1 MKRYAVV
8 FALFLVAT
16 LLLPACSMLTVDE
29 MYCIPKRSEDYNNLQ
44 SAIDQAM
51 SGMSY
56 CAPLTGEHQQPVQ
69 MADLDGDGEEEYL
82 LFAKTGES
90 RPLRILVFKNQGGSY
105 VHSDTVECSGSA
117 FDIVEYIQ
125 MDGRPGLEM
134 VVGCLVSDQV
144 VRSMTMYSMYGQE
157 LTQLVTENYTK
168 FLPVDLDG
176 NGVSEVLV
184 IHPGDTDTDNGNVAL
199 YAISKDGL
207 TRSNEVDMSRPADK
221 LKRIITGKLQDGSS
235 AVYLA
240 STVDD
245 SALIT
250 DVVTVRENMLANVS
264 ISSELGTSVQT
275 MRNYYV
281 YADDIDKDGIV
292 ELPALMT
299 MKPQGIVA
307 SGDKYHLIRWYAMS
321 PDGTCVDKMY
331 TFHNFL
337 GGWYVQLDSKLA
349 PRLTVSVNGSQYD
362 FYLWDAE
369 YKATQKLISIYAF
382 SAQNKEEQA
391 TADGRFVLYRTETT
405 VYAAELDPAAAEYGF
420 TQDSITS
427 SFRIIRQDWKTG
439 ET

>member
-1 MKRYAVV
+1 MKRMLINLAVLV
-8 FALFLVAT
+8 VTVLLFSG
-16 LLLPACSMLTVDE
+16 CSMLTVDE
-29 MYCIPKRSEDYNNLQ
+29 MYCLPKRSEDYNNLQ
-44 SAIDQAM
+44 SAIDKAM

-82 LFAKTGES
+82 LFAKTDES
-90 RPLRILVFKNQGGSY
+90 RPLRILVFRNVNGSY
-105 VHSDTVECSGSA
+105 VHSDTVECTGSS

-125 MDGRPGLEM
+125 MDGEPGLEM

-144 VRSMTMYSMYGQE
+144 VRNVTIYTMSEQN
-157 LTQLVTENYTK
+157 LIQLITTTYTK

-176 NGVSEVLV
+176 NSISEVLV
-184 IHPGDTDTDNGNVAL
+184 IRPGETDTDNGSVAL
-199 YAISKDGL
+199 YAMSKDGL
-207 TRSNEVDMSRPADK
+207 ARSNEVDMSRPADK

-245 SALIT
+245 SALVT
-250 DVVTVRENMLANVS
+250 DVVTVRENLLANVS
-264 ISSELGTSVQT
+264 FSSEVGTSVQT

-307 SGDKYHLIRWYAMS
+307 SSDKYHMIRWYAMM
-321 PDGTCVDKMY
+321 PDGSGIDKMY

-349 PRLTVSVNGSQYD
+349 PRMTVSVNGFQYD

-369 YKATQKLISIYAF
+369 YKTTQRIMSIYAF
-382 SAQNKEEQA
+382 SAQNKEGLA
-391 TADGRFVLYRTETT
+391 TAEGRFVLYRTEST
-405 VYAAELDPAAAEYGF
+405 VYAADLDPSAEKHGF
-420 TQDSITS
+420 TQDSVTN
-427 SFRIIRQDWKTG
+427 SFRIIRQNWKTG